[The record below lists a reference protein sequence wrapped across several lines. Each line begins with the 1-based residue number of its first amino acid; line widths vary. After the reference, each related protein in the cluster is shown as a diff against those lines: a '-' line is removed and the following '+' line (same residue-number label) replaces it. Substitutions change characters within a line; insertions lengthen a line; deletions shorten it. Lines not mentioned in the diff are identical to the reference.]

1 MKRFMAIV
9 GLELVGF
16 LLILAISTDP
26 PKILVECVIALVFL
40 VFSLVFVWC
49 VDQAFFEK

>member
-16 LLILAISTDP
+16 LLILASSTDP
-26 PKILVECVIALVFL
+26 PKILVECVIALVFT
-40 VFSLVFVWC
+40 LVFVWC